1 MTIIIFISYPLL
13 PAFVYE
19 NGKDGSPFSDDIK
32 IHQDTS
38 SIIKV
43 IRPEVTLAY
52 RGWSLGCSERI
63 SNVGD
68 LQGGPSRTYSY
79 ITRIHSYFTK
89 CYKTL
94 KHPPLNFFAH
104 WDLSQGIPGPCR
116 YIALIETLPAMRW
129 GQKGQGCLISFNAL
143 IHFLPPSGERVRI

>member
-1 MTIIIFISYPLL
+1 MKMVKT
-13 PAFVYE
+13 AA
-19 NGKDGSPFSDDIK
+19 PF
-32 IHQDTS
+32 QMTS
-38 SIIKV
+38 SIIKL

-63 SNVGD
+63 SNVGA

-79 ITRIHSYFTK
+79 ITRIHNVYTRNLQNV
-89 CYKTL
+89 T

-129 GQKGQGCLISFNAL
+129 GQKGQGCK
-143 IHFLPPSGERVRI
+143 